1 MDIILTGRTEPFQSQ
16 MVHESCIFNQ
26 IDHILCK
33 KDELKKRCGLF
44 GQHMPSEK
52 AAFISKSNEL
62 NSLSAKFYK
71 TIFAV
76 GSDTLLPCVGF
87 GSRTHGR
94 EDFVQLL

>member
-1 MDIILTGRTEPFQSQ
+1 

-44 GQHMPSEK
+44 GQHTPSEK

-62 NSLSAKFYK
+62 NNLSAKFYK

-76 GSDTLLPCVGF
+76 CFADSEKCKLAKVASPL
-87 GSRTHGR
+87 
-94 EDFVQLL
+94 